1 MGALTRRSD
10 RRPGVF
16 EDVRRPVDTVIQM
29 MRAQSFRG
37 LSRGPLI
44 VLLGTIMLVLP
55 SSAMA
60 MRSTSSL
67 SPRLAELASPAL
79 RGASPQQQADAI
91 GLTAGGL
98 ARRGKRV
105 LATVR
110 FDDGALAA
118 REKLRQA
125 GATTLAASGENQLVT
140 VAATPAQLQ
149 EVAKVPGVKGVTP
162 VHAPVAAAAT
172 CPSGAIVSEGDTQLN
187 AQAAREAN
195 PGVDGS
201 GVKVGILSDSFDQAT
216 ESGQGE
222 PIATH
227 AENDVE
233 SGDLP
238 GANGCAN
245 ATPVEVLS
253 PMSNGSEASD
263 EGRAMT
269 QIVHDLAPG
278 AELAFASAFNG
289 ELAFANNIRA
299 LATAG
304 AEVIADDVFY
314 LEEPF
319 FQDGPVAVAVN
330 EAVEEDGVSYFSAA
344 GNNNLIDKEGHN
356 IASWETPKFRDAGA
370 CPPAVRAIS
379 GLNPFHCLDFN
390 PGLAVDKTFGIEVE
404 PGETLAVD
412 LQWDEPWFGVNA
424 DLDAFLL
431 NASGNRIA
439 ESHEDNTKVTQTPV
453 EILEWANTS
462 GSPRTVQLVINR
474 YSGGDPRLKFAL
486 MENGGGV
493 AAVEY
498 PRSSGEDVVGP
509 TIFGHSGAANAI
521 SVGAV
526 FRQPVKGKTTLEPYS
541 SHGPVIHDYGPVE
554 GSTAALPISE
564 EMISKP
570 DLVAT
575 DCVRTTFFASIESGF
590 WRFCGTSA
598 AAPHAAAVAALALN
612 QEPAAESDDLLNA
625 LTESA
630 TKPGGYNSCEIG
642 VGLIEAVGAL
652 EDVVTGVPGK
662 NPSCKSPKSEV
673 NPEEAQAPGEW
684 GTETPPTPPP
694 PPNGGGSNPPTSP
707 EETLPPVTPRPPRTL
722 ILQHP
727 LKVIRTAHRRA
738 LAVFR
743 FGSNESGVSFVC
755 RIDGGVFRPC
765 PARLARR
772 FPPAWHLLEVAAR
785 NAAGIGDR
793 SPARYRF
800 KVKTIR

>member
-1 MGALTRRSD
+1 
-10 RRPGVF
+10 
-16 EDVRRPVDTVIQM
+16 M
-29 MRAQSFRG
+29 MHAQSFRG
-37 LSRGPLI
+37 LARGPLV
-44 VLLGTIMLVLP
+44 VLLGAAVLILP
-55 SSAMA
+55 STATA
-60 MRSTSSL
+60 MRAAGAL
-67 SPRLAELASPAL
+67 SPRLAKLASPAL
-79 RGASPQQQADAI
+79 RDASPQQQARAV
-91 GLTAGGL
+91 GLSVDGL

-110 FDDGALAA
+110 FDDGALAT
-118 REKLRQA
+118 RDELRQA
-125 GATTLAASGENQLVT
+125 GAKTLAASGPNQLVT
-140 VAATPAQLQ
+140 VAATPAQLR
-149 EVAKVPGVKGVTP
+149 EVAKVPGVAGVTP

-172 CPSGAIVSEGDTQLN
+172 CPAGAIVSEGDTQLN

-195 PGVDGS
+195 PGIDGS

-222 PIATH
+222 TIATH
-227 AENDVE
+227 AAEDVE

-278 AELAFASAFNG
+278 ASLAFASAFNG
-289 ELAFANNIRA
+289 ELAFANNIKA
-299 LATAG
+299 LANAG
-304 AEVIADDVFY
+304 AKVIADDVFY

-330 EAVEEDGVSYFSAA
+330 EAVEEDEVSYFSAA
-344 GNNNLIDKEGHN
+344 GNNNLIDEEGHD
-356 IASWETPKFRDAGA
+356 IASWETPQFRDAGT
-370 CPPAVRAIS
+370 CPPAVRAVS

-412 LQWDEPWFGVNA
+412 LQWDEPWFGVGT

-431 NASGNRIA
+431 DATGSRIA
-439 ESHEDNTKVTQTPV
+439 ESHEDNVAVTQTPV
-453 EILEWANTS
+453 EILEWTNS
-462 GSPRTVQLVINR
+462 SSSPRTVQLVVNR
-474 YSGGDPRLKFAL
+474 FSGGSPRLKFAL
-486 MENGGGV
+486 VENGGGV
-493 AAVEY
+493 SATEY
-498 PRSSGEDVVGP
+498 PQSSGDDVVGP

-526 FRQPVKGKTTLEPYS
+526 FRQEIEGKTELEPYS
-541 SHGPVIHDYGPVE
+541 SQGPVIHDFGPVE
-554 GSTAALPISE
+554 GSSPAAAIAE
-564 EMISKP
+564 ETISKP
-570 DLVAT
+570 DVVAT
-575 DCVRTTFFASIESGF
+575 DCVRTTFFASFRSGF

-598 AAPHAAAVAALALN
+598 AAPHAAAVAALTLN
-612 QEPAAESDDLLNA
+612 REPVAESGDIRDA
-625 LTESA
+625 LTASA
-630 TKPGGYNSCEIG
+630 TTLSGYNSCEIG

-652 EDVVTGVPGK
+652 EEVVAKADGVEP
-662 NPSCKSPKSEV
+662 NCQPPESEV
-673 NPEEAQAPGEW
+673 DPEKAAAPGDW
-684 GTETPPTPPP
+684 GSEMPPTPPP
-694 PPNGGGSNPPTSP
+694 PPPSGGGSSPPSSNPP
-707 EETLPPVTPRPPRTL
+707 EELPPVTPKSPRTL

-727 LKVIRTAHRRA
+727 LKVIHTVQRRA

-743 FGSNESGVSFVC
+743 FGSNESGVSFIC

-765 PARLARR
+765 PERLARR
-772 FPPAWHLLEVAAR
+772 FPPGWHLVEVSAR
-785 NAAGIGDR
+785 NAEGLGDR

-800 KVKTIR
+800 KVKTTR